1 MLHSELAPVELYYLQ
16 KLKKANIKDI
26 FAFIFRAL
34 IFNRVLN
41 LKKMFIYPDY
51 LSKRTQKYFKFVKGI
66 NYDNYQ
72 AKSYEEKILNPF
84 MRYGRMQPKTI
95 TNFVLKKFKV
105 PGDFISK
112 ELFQP
117 LKKEGY
123 IKSTPFVGKKKTEK
137 AQEALQELDTYM
149 SGIEQMFY
157 SLLDA
162 QIKDDDFIVALLEVD
177 VYLFFIEL
185 ANADLFGKIIEK
197 TKEINAR
204 LPKGYENKITPF
216 VEAINVDL
224 SYFEK

>member
-16 KLKKANIKDI
+16 RLKKANIRDI
-26 FAFIFRAL
+26 FAFIFRTL

-51 LSKRTQKYFKFVKGI
+51 LSKRTQKYFKFVKGK
-66 NYDNYQ
+66 NYEHYE
-72 AKSYEEKILNPF
+72 AKPYEEKILNPF
-84 MRYGRMQPKTI
+84 NRYGKMQAKTI

-112 ELFQP
+112 ELLQP

-123 IKSTPFVGKKKTEK
+123 ITSTPFVGKKKTEK
-137 AQEALQELDTYM
+137 AQEALQELNTYM

-157 SLLDA
+157 SLLDT
-162 QIKDDDFIVALLEVD
+162 QVKDEDFVLALLEVN

-185 ANADLFGKIIEK
+185 TNADLFDKIVEK
-197 TKEINAR
+197 TKEINTR
-204 LPKGYENKITPF
+204 FPKGYENKISPF